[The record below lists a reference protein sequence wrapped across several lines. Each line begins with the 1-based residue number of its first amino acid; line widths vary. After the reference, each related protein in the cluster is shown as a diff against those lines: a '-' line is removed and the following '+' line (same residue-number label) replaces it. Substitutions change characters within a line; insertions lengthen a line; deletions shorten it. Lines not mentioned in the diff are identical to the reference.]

1 MDNVNEMDTLLELVN
16 IPPRDQINGGKRSC
30 PTGMLVKRYGPPRQ
44 RLTDDCEKVTAP
56 FWKSRMV
63 TKSVGPFRASGHRLA
78 VALLTVSLAKVK
90 LRHPELYKDL
100 GSAGMLCCRRV
111 RGSTALSN
119 HGLGLA
125 IDFNFRGRLDSRG
138 DGKCQRA
145 MLLLYSVMKEDGW
158 YWGAEFPT
166 EDSMHFEVSAE
177 KVQEW
182 IDAGIF

>member
-1 MDNVNEMDTLLELVN
+1 MSNLLELVP
-16 IPPRDQINGGKRSC
+16 IPPKAGMNGGRTSC
-30 PTGMLVKRYGPPRQ
+30 PTSMLVRRYGPPRT
-44 RLTDDCEKVTAP
+44 RLTDDCAQVTAP

-78 VALLTVSLAKVK
+78 IDLLKLSLSKVK
-90 LRHPELYKDL
+90 LRHPELYEGL

-125 IDFNFRGRLDSRG
+125 IDFTFMGRLDSRG

-158 YWGAEFPT
+158 YWGAEFNT
-166 EDSMHFEVSAE
+166 EDSMHWEVSAE

>member
-1 MDNVNEMDTLLELVN
+1 MSNLLEIVP
-16 IPPRDQINGGKRSC
+16 IPAKPDMNRGKSSC
-30 PTGMLVKRYGPPRQ
+30 PTAMLVRRFGSPRA
-44 RLTDDCEKVTAP
+44 RLSDECEGVTAA

-63 TKSVGPFRASGHRLA
+63 TKSVGPFRANGHRLA
-78 VALLTVSLAKVK
+78 VALLAKSLAKVK
-90 LRHPELYKDL
+90 DRHPELYAGL

-125 IDFNFRGRLDSRG
+125 IDFNFNGRLDSRG

-166 EDSMHFEVSAE
+166 EDAMHFEVSAE

-182 IDAGIF
+182 IDAGVF